1 MFPARRRHNE
11 RRDGRKARRCIPF
24 LLETLEPRRLLT
36 TYTVNNTQDSGAGS
50 LRAAILAADADPSP
64 GTDQI
69 VFAIPAGV
77 PGDLTAP
84 VAGFDPGTQDWTIT
98 LKSPLPPITRAAAI
112 DGYTEGADGGEPF
125 LYPDSTSSAIQT
137 LSILGSPTGGS
148 FTLSTSSPL
157 PAGTTAAIPF
167 TADAGTVQDALAAI
181 IGDGNVTV
189 TGGPL
194 PNDSLSIAFAGAY
207 AGGDSRPEPDQ

>member
-1 MFPARRRHNE
+1 MSAHCGRRFSPPMP
-11 RRDGRKARRCIPF
+11 I
-24 LLETLEPRRLLT
+24 
-36 TYTVNNTQDSGAGS
+36 
-50 LRAAILAADADPSP
+50 PSP

-69 VFAIPAGV
+69 VFAIPAGE
-77 PGDLTAP
+77 PADLTVP
-84 VAGFDPGTQDWTIT
+84 VPGFDPGTQDWTIT
-98 LKSPLPPITRAAAI
+98 LDSSAAG
-112 DGYTEGADGGEPF
+112 DHPFRFDRWRHRGGRWRGEPF

-157 PAGTTAAIPF
+157 PGGTTAAIPF

-194 PNDSLSIAFAGAY
+194 PNDSLSIAFSGAY
-207 AGGDSRPEPDQ
+207 AQEAIPDLTPTSNLTGGNSPSVGVATSTMGGVAGSSDLDRVGPQFHPGARRQ